1 MFSLDNEIVSA
12 MNYIPDY
19 SKVLEIAAGITVRSR
34 GIGKF
39 LADLRSAEEKN
50 LKACDKCEKQG
61 KPQRRG

>member
-39 LADLRSAEEKN
+39 LADLRSAEKKKSQS
-50 LKACDKCEKQG
+50 L
-61 KPQRRG
+61 